1 MDGDMP
7 YRPAE
12 DDWAQVSGGSDVE
25 GEGIVS
31 GGALARRATT
41 RGKTKEKGEGYLGAG
56 LGIQPRRRLNKGD
69 HNGSDEEE
77 ETEDLDHRRSPA
89 PSYHGRNGF
98 SRSPTPA
105 QQLMRAISPRMS
117 PGPRPIAVRRRQ
129 PSSLRTIVTNILH
142 GILDALR
149 FVTDLL
155 IGAVKALVLKPI
167 GVLTGSSK
175 QAVRRLKQN
184 WWKLLGAMIALSLLI
199 RLLNRTPATNGPS
212 LSDTSYLTLN
222 DRLDRLERVLSAKG
236 GASSPSQSATPGNQD
251 TEKLLDRIS
260 LIEASLAKQVP
271 SLMVTADSGSKTDLK
286 KLRSD
291 LQDLSSKVNAHD
303 KSIAAAQSGLSAA
316 QRLER
321 DLRSVEKRVDKVE
334 DQVRAALD
342 DGRLRSAIER
352 ILPDWMPIKMSKGGR
367 IDVEPVFWAEMK
379 KVLAGK
385 DDVDK
390 AVQAGLAGISTDRV
404 TYKEMEQWG
413 ERLFATKAANGL
425 IITRD
430 QFLEAMGNELE
441 DLKTRIDQDR
451 QHASNTNTGKSS
463 TTIIKSHKGDDITSM
478 LQELVDAAILKYSKD
493 TLATPDYAL
502 FTAGARVVPSITSDT
517 LLLKNAPRLG
527 KWLAGMKDVEGR
539 SPATALHPDNTVG
552 SCWPFQGSQGQLG
565 VLLSRRIVVSDITI
579 EHAAKEL
586 SPDVTTSPKSIEVV
600 STSHSNLY
608 LPLLTFAVGAGRRYF
623 QQGEGIRI
631 PQFYSATDIVSHDVR
646 VYLLPS

>member
-1 MDGDMP
+1 MRHENGHNRTMSESKRKKKAMDGDMP

-12 DDWAQVSGGSDVE
+12 DDWAQVSGESDVE
-25 GEGIVS
+25 GEGLVS
-31 GGALARRATT
+31 GGALSRRAAT
-41 RGKTKEKGEGYLGAG
+41 RGKTKEKGEGYLGAA

-69 HNGSDEEE
+69 HNGSDEED
-77 ETEDLDHRRSPA
+77 ETEEMDCRHSPV
-89 PSYHGRNGF
+89 PSYQGRNSF

-105 QQLMRAISPRMS
+105 QQLIRAISPRMS
-117 PGPRPIAVRRRQ
+117 PGPRPIAARRRQ

-142 GILDALR
+142 GIVDALR

-155 IGAVKALVLKPI
+155 VGAVKALILKPI
-167 GVLTGSSK
+167 EVLTGSSK
-175 QAVRRLKQN
+175 QAIRLLKQN

-199 RLLNRTPATNGPS
+199 RLLNRSPVNSNGSS

-222 DRLDRLERVLSAKG
+222 DRLDRLERVLSAKDRV
-236 GASSPSQSATPGNQD
+236 SSPSQPATPGNED

-271 SLMVTADSGSKTDLK
+271 GPKVTADSGSKADLK

-291 LQDLSSKVNAHD
+291 LHDLSSKVSAHD
-303 KSIAAAQSGLSAA
+303 KSIAAAQSGLSAT

-321 DLRSVEKRVDKVE
+321 DLRLVEKRVDKVE

-451 QHASNTNTGKSS
+451 QQASNTNNGKSS
-463 TTIIKSHKGDDITSM
+463 PTIIKSHKGDDITSM

-517 LLLKNAPRLG
+517 LLLKSAPRLG

-586 SPDVTTSPKSIEVV
+586 SPDITTAPKSIEVV
-600 STSHSNLY
+600 SSHCSSSC
-608 LPLLTFAVGAGRRYF
+608 V
-623 QQGEGIRI
+623 
-631 PQFYSATDIVSHDVR
+631 
-646 VYLLPS
+646 

>member
-12 DDWAQVSGGSDVE
+12 DDWAHVSGESDAE

-31 GGALARRATT
+31 GGALAGRAAT

-56 LGIQPRRRLNKGD
+56 LGIQPRRRRNKGEA
-69 HNGSDEEE
+69 NGSDEEDVTE
-77 ETEDLDHRRSPA
+77 EMDDRQHSPA

-98 SRSPTPA
+98 SRSPTPV

-117 PGPRPIAVRRRQ
+117 PGPRHMPVRRRQ
-129 PSSLRTIVTNILH
+129 PSSLRTVVTNILH
-142 GILDALR
+142 GIVDALR

-155 IGAVKALVLKPI
+155 VGAVRALVLKPI
-167 GVLTGSSK
+167 EMVTGSSK
-175 QAVRRLKQN
+175 QLMRRLKQN
-184 WWKLLGAMIALSLLI
+184 WWKLLGGMIAFSLLV
-199 RLLNRTPATNGPS
+199 RLLNRPPVNANLPS
-212 LSDTSYLTLN
+212 LSDSSYLTLN
-222 DRLDRLERVLSAKG
+222 DRLDHLERAISAMAG
-236 GASSPSQSATPGNQD
+236 NVPAPSASGATLGARD
-251 TEKLLDRIS
+251 AEMLLDRLS
-260 LIEASLAKQVP
+260 HIEASLIKNPLNAKVVP
-271 SLMVTADSGSKTDLK
+271 DSASKADIK

-291 LQDLSSKVNAHD
+291 LQDVSSKVNVHE
-303 KSIAAAQSGLSAA
+303 KSIAAAQASLSAT

-321 DLRSVEKRVDKVE
+321 DLRLVEKRVDQVE

-342 DGRLRSAIER
+342 DGRLRTAVER
-352 ILPDWMPIKMSKGGR
+352 ILPDWMPIKISKGGR
-367 IDVEPVFWAEMK
+367 IDIQPVFWAEMK

-390 AVQAGLAGISTDRV
+390 AVQAGLAGISADRV
-404 TYKEMEQWG
+404 THKEMEQWG

-430 QFLEAMGNELE
+430 QFLQAMGNELD
-441 DLKTRIDQDR
+441 DLKMRIDQDR
-451 QHASNTNTGKSS
+451 QQASDTGKSS
-463 TTIIKSHKGDDITSM
+463 TTVIKTHKGDDITSM

-517 LLLKNAPRLG
+517 LLLRSAPRLG

-552 SCWPFQGSQGQLG
+552 SCWPFQGNQGQLG

-586 SPDVTTSPKSIEVV
+586 SPDITTAPKSIEVV
-600 STSHSNLY
+600 SDLS
-608 LPLLTFAVGAGRRYF
+608 AV
-623 QQGEGIRI
+623 
-631 PQFYSATDIVSHDVR
+631 DV
-646 VYLLPS
+646 